1 MMTSYA
7 RPEPFNSPLETGIRS
22 LEILVAAY
30 PATFDLERLVE
41 MDYLVVHS
49 GDADGPE
56 SLHVALPMRAGEL
69 LVRRVLIENGLL
81 LMASRNLVQRIP
93 ADDGF
98 NYIAGDSAAPF
109 LSSLTSSYSQ
119 RLRYRASWVAER
131 FAGVATL
138 EIRQITHRLFES
150 WSSQFQTI
158 DRPRGSQ

>member
-1 MMTSYA
+1 MTSYT

-30 PATFDLERLVE
+30 PAAFDLERLVE

-56 SLHVALPMRAGEL
+56 SLHVDLPMRAGEL
-69 LVRRVLIENGLL
+69 LVRRALIESGLL
-81 LMASRNLVQRIP
+81 LMASRNLIQRIP

-98 NYIAGDSAAPF
+98 NYIAGDTAAPF

-119 RLRYRASWVAER
+119 RLRNRASWVAER
-131 FAGVATL
+131 FAGVATS

-150 WSSQFQTI
+150 WSSQFQSV

>member
-1 MMTSYA
+1 MTSRA
-7 RPEPFNSPLETGIRS
+7 RQEPFNSPLETGIRS

-30 PATFDLERLVE
+30 PAAFDLERLVE
-41 MDYLVVHS
+41 MDYLIVHS

-98 NYIAGDSAAPF
+98 NYVAGDAAAPF
-109 LSSLTSSYSQ
+109 LSSFTSSYSQ
-119 RLRYRASWVAER
+119 KLRYRASWVVER
-131 FAGVATL
+131 FAGVATS
-138 EIRQITHRLFES
+138 EIRRITHRLFEN
-150 WSSQFQTI
+150 WSSQFQSI